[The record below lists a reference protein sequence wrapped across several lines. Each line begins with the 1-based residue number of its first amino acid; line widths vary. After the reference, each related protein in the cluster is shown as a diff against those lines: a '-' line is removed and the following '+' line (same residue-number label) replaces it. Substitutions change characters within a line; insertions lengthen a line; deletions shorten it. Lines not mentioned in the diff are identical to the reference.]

1 MISDA
6 IPRWAILGADANV
19 FPSRMSVSRRA
30 LITTAAAIALALVAA
45 VVMMPGR
52 VDRTARPALLEV
64 EMQSSAG
71 AAAELFWSDD
81 PPVFDAARS
90 MRVEF
95 QPGLSVA
102 QRLRFILP
110 AKDVRW
116 IRFDPSD
123 APSEILIGEMTLFNA
138 GGTRLGTLEPGTL
151 QPLHD
156 ITSIGRS
163 GRFTRIVSSGADPY
177 LIAQSGCLFPVSP
190 RERWFLVSPVSVVL
204 VSGLILMLVGAC
216 AVSIGRSAFD
226 EHANLASG
234 HVSDPRRRAAMWIVT
249 LFVGVFAAR
258 LLVMNQFPL
267 TVPYL
272 DQWDAEA
279 RVVFLP
285 LQACRLSWG
294 QMFSL
299 HNEHRVFFTRLLSL
313 DLLWL
318 DGQWDPRVQQ
328 VANAMLQSLTA
339 VLLALM
345 LWMRAVRRRIVVFS
359 ALTAVTFGLPFAWD
373 NILQGFQSA
382 FSFLELFS
390 LLALWM
396 TTSSRVGSGRWYLG
410 WLCAVCGLVTAAG
423 GIVIPMAIAVT
434 GIVQVLGGSSG
445 TAPAAPHVCALGDRI
460 RDRTRPPVAA
470 SRASRGAQGPV
481 GPGFRWN
488 IVTMPRLAVGR
499 LLAFV
504 PSAVAASH
512 RRRTSGRRPS
522 IG

>member
-1 MISDA
+1 M
-6 IPRWAILGADANV
+6 
-19 FPSRMSVSRRA
+19 
-30 LITTAAAIALALVAA
+30 
-45 VVMMPGR
+45 
-52 VDRTARPALLEV
+52 
-64 EMQSSAG
+64 
-71 AAAELFWSDD
+71 
-81 PPVFDAARS
+81 
-90 MRVEF
+90 
-95 QPGLSVA
+95 
-102 QRLRFILP
+102 
-110 AKDVRW
+110 
-116 IRFDPSD
+116 
-123 APSEILIGEMTLFNA
+123 
-138 GGTRLGTLEPGTL
+138 
-151 QPLHD
+151 
-156 ITSIGRS
+156 
-163 GRFTRIVSSGADPY
+163 
-177 LIAQSGCLFPVSP
+177 
-190 RERWFLVSPVSVVL
+190 SPVSVVL

-345 LWMRAVRRRIVVFS
+345 LWMRAGRRRIVVFS

-434 GIVQVLGGSSG
+434 GIVQYRVDRAARRQLLPTFALSAIVFGIGLALQSPPLAHHAALKAQSVLDFAG
-445 TAPAAPHVCALGDRI
+445 TLSRCLAWPWVDYWPLSLLLWL
-460 RDRTRPPVAA
+460 PV
-470 SRASRGAQGPV
+470 
-481 GPGFRWN
+481 
-488 IVTMPRLAVGR
+488 IVV
-499 LLAFV
+499 V
-504 PSAVAASH
+504 
-512 RRRTSGRRPS
+512 TSGRRPS